1 MRGFFMN
8 HRDREAQGSTEIIR
22 CATPCHPVSVV
33 PIEITTLGPQMK
45 ASDVFSLAFRT
56 VRSNKLRTGIT
67 VAIIAFGIMALIG
80 IITAIQAMNQKLTES
95 FSTMGANGFT
105 IRFKERNIRFGQ
117 GGGNMTMSRRG
128 RRERTSSLD
137 KPITETE
144 AELFSTRYSFPGAV
158 GISTVSGNNNT
169 VAFESVKS
177 SPNVF
182 LFGADE
188 QYLELNGFALL
199 GGRNFT
205 RQEIQSGTAV
215 CLLGYD
221 VASKLF
227 RQVPA
232 NAVNKIVRVNNMPY
246 RVIGVLN
253 SRGSSFGF
261 SRDNIIVTGYKNVKR
276 NFRVNSFTIGIM
288 TADVRQVENAMGEAE
303 GLFRGIRKLSTTE
316 ESNFVLERS
325 NSIAE
330 KAISVLGY
338 LTTAIIVI
346 GFITLIGS
354 AIGLMNI
361 MLVSVAE
368 RTKEVG
374 LIKAIGG
381 KGSTVRRQF
390 LLEAILISVMGA
402 LIGIILGIMV
412 GNLFS
417 LVLKTG
423 FVVPWLWVMYG
434 VIICSLVGLLA
445 GLYPALKAGK
455 LNPIEALRYE

>member
-1 MRGFFMN
+1 MN
-8 HRDREAQGSTEIIR
+8 IA
-22 CATPCHPVSVV
+22 
-33 PIEITTLGPQMK
+33 
-45 ASDVFSLAFRT
+45 DVLSLSFRT

-105 IRFKERNIRFGQ
+105 IRFKERNIRFGN
-117 GGGNMTMSRRG
+117 GGPSMKLSKKGQRKEKTSNLD
-128 RRERTSSLD
+128 RT
-137 KPITETE
+137 ITEDE
-144 AELFSTRYSFPGAV
+144 AEQFVHYYNFPATTS
-158 GISTVSGNNNT
+158 ISTMAGNNFT
-169 VAFESVKS
+169 ISYESKKT

-182 LFGADE
+182 VFGADE
-188 QYLELNGFALL
+188 NYVDLNGFTISA
-199 GGRNFT
+199 GRNFSN
-205 RQEIQSGTAV
+205 RDIQSAANV
-215 CLLGYD
+215 CLLGND
-221 VASKLF
+221 VATKLF
-227 RQVPA
+227 RQA
-232 NAVNKIVRVNNMPY
+232 SSAVNKVVRINDIPY
-246 RVIGVLN
+246 RVLGVLG

-261 SRDNIIVTGYKNVKR
+261 SRDNIVILGYKNVKR
-276 NFRVNSFTIGIM
+276 YFGVSTYTIGVM
-288 TADVRQVENAMGEAE
+288 TNDVNQVENAMGEAE
-303 GLFRGIRKLSTTE
+303 GVFRAIRKLATTE
-316 ESNFVLERS
+316 ESNFTLERS

-338 LTTAIIVI
+338 LTLAVIVI

-381 KGSTVRRQF
+381 KSKTVRQQF
-390 LLEAILISVMGA
+390 LLEAIIISVVGA
-402 LIGIILGIMV
+402 LIGIILGILV

-417 LVLKTG
+417 MVLQTG
-423 FVVPWLWVMYG
+423 FVVPWKWVLYG
-434 VIICSLVGLLA
+434 VAICTLVGLVA
-445 GLYPALKAGK
+445 GLYPALKASK